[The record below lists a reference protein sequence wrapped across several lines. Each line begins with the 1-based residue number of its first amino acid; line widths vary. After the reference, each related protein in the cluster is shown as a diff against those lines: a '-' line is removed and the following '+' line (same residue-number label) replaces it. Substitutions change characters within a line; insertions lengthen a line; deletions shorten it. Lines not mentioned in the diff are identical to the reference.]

1 MSHYTKLYKYGKPRK
16 RDFFKNVFSFILV
29 FYFEGVFN
37 KTIITL
43 ALFEYGMIVAN
54 KVPPSLATYHFISN
68 KLPPN

>member
-1 MSHYTKLYKYGKPRK
+1 MSHYTKLYKYGKQRK

-54 KVPPSLATYHFISN
+54 KVPRASLAT
-68 KLPPN
+68 